1 MTQLKK
7 ELNQT
12 SVWSL
17 AVGAIIGWGAFV
29 LPGNKFL
36 PDAGPLGTLIA
47 MSLSAIMMMII
58 AKNYGVMIHRYPKAG
73 GEFTFAYIGFDRFHA
88 FFAAWFLGLSYLSIV
103 PLNAT
108 ALGLITRAMFP
119 GVFQQGLLYT
129 IAGWN
134 VYLGEVI
141 LASVSIML
149 IAYLNHKGVKLFG
162 KFASLLALVLVG
174 GVVLL
179 MLWALFS
186 PLASLSNLQPA
197 FSSSKPPLEGI
208 LAIIAIAPWAFVGF
222 DTIAQAS
229 EEMNFDVRKSA
240 KLMIF
245 SIIVGAFIY
254 SLLTLITAMVGPWE
268 TFIVDNAN
276 WATGSAV
283 SVIAGDIG
291 LLILGLAILSA
302 ILSGLNGFMHA
313 SSRLF
318 YAMAKT
324 NALPSSFEVLHPKT
338 QTPTVALLF
347 IAVVSLIAPW
357 IGRAALLWIVDMASV
372 GAAIGFFYTSAS
384 TIVLAHRHKED
395 QELQSNRLFGYLGSL
410 FSFFFVALL
419 LIPNSPVSLQLP
431 SLIALGV
438 WSVLGLIFFIRAKHY
453 RQSDEP
459 SLSKK
464 FRGEA

>member
-36 PDAGPLGTLIA
+36 PDAGPLGTMIA
-47 MSLSAIMMMII
+47 MSIAAVMMMII
-58 AKNYGVMIHRYPKAG
+58 AKNYGVMTHRYPIAG
-73 GEFTFAYIGFDRFHA
+73 GEFTYAYIGFARFHA

-108 ALGLITRAMFP
+108 ALGLISRAMFP
-119 GVFQQGLLYT
+119 GIFQQGLLYT

-141 LASVSIML
+141 LASVAILL
-149 IAYLNHKGVKLFG
+149 ITYLNHRGVKLFG
-162 KFASLLALVLVG
+162 QFATLLATFLVF
-174 GVVLL
+174 GVVIL
-179 MLWALFS
+179 MGWAIIS
-186 PLASLSNLQPA
+186 PIASFENLQPA
-197 FSSSKPPLEGI
+197 FSLSKAPLEGI

-245 SIIVGAFIY
+245 SIIVGALIY
-254 SLLTLITAMVGPWE
+254 IMLTIITAMVGPWP
-268 TFIVDNAN
+268 TFIQENSN

-283 SVIAGDIG
+283 RLIAGDVG
-291 LLILGLAILSA
+291 LWILGAAIMSA

-318 YAMAKT
+318 FAMAKT
-324 NALPSSFEVLHPKT
+324 SALPSPFKSLHPIT
-338 QTPTVALLF
+338 RTPTVSLLF
-347 IAVVSLIAPW
+347 IAGVSLLAPW
-357 IGRAALLWIVDMASV
+357 FGRAALLWIVDMASV

-384 TIVLAHRHKED
+384 TLVLAHRNKED
-395 QELQSNRLFGYLGSL
+395 IELRKNRLFGWLGSL
-410 FSFFFVALL
+410 FSLMFIVLL
-419 LIPNSPVSLQLP
+419 VWPASPVRLETP
-431 SLIALGV
+431 SMIALVV
-438 WSVLGLIFFIRAKHY
+438 WSILGLVFITRAKSY
-453 RQSDEP
+453 RTVDDSILAKQ
-459 SLSKK
+459 
-464 FRGEA
+464 FTGEE